1 MTDRPASNRPR
12 GLYRHRTDVVS
23 LLFGLAFTAAALS
36 ALVQPGEPSAIDV
49 GAVAAVAAVVA
60 GLAVIFSLR
69 SSDTGR
75 TEAAAS
81 DPVFD
86 PALPPAPIIPTPEA
100 IRDEDR
106 EWFGL
111 DNPLSEVER
120 EILASLEEEDRAD
133 TAGVDDGPPDG
144 PSGPDDPSGGAPTAG
159 GPTG

>member
-1 MTDRPASNRPR
+1 MTDRPSPRAR
-12 GLYRHRTDVVS
+12 GLHRHRTDVVS

-36 ALVQPGEPSAIDV
+36 ALVQPGEPGRIDL

-60 GLAVIFSLR
+60 GLAVILSLR
-69 SSDTGR
+69 SSSRDDHVVE
-75 TEAAAS
+75 EAAT
-81 DPVFD
+81 DIPFD

-120 EILASLEEEDRAD
+120 EILASLEEEDRSTSGTDAPD
-133 TAGVDDGPPDG
+133 EGPPAGPSGGEAAPDG
-144 PSGPDDPSGGAPTAG
+144 P
-159 GPTG
+159 TG

>member
-1 MTDRPASNRPR
+1 MTDRPAPSRPR
-12 GLYRHRTDVVS
+12 GLYRHRTDIVS

-69 SSDTGR
+69 SSDTDR
-75 TEAAAS
+75 AEAPAS

-120 EILASLEEEDRAD
+120 EILASLEEEDRSEA
-133 TAGVDDGPPDG
+133 TGPDG
-144 PSGPDDPSGGAPTAG
+144 GPPDDPSGGEPTAG

>member
-1 MTDRPASNRPR
+1 MIDRPSPRAR
-12 GLYRHRTDVVS
+12 GLHRHRTDVVS
-23 LLFGLAFTAAALS
+23 LLFGVAFTAAALS
-36 ALVQPGEPSAIDV
+36 ALVQPGEPGRIDV

-69 SSDTGR
+69 RSSRDDVV
-75 TEAAAS
+75 EDAAT
-81 DPVFD
+81 DIPFD

-120 EILASLEEEDRAD
+120 EILASLEEEDRSTSGTDAPD
-133 TAGVDDGPPDG
+133 EGPPASPSGGEPTPDG
-144 PSGPDDPSGGAPTAG
+144 P
-159 GPTG
+159 TG